1 MGVYKDSKNGTWFA
15 TAPYKDVSGKWQ
27 QRRKRGFKTKR
38 EAKDWEQSQPKIAEV
53 KNETI
58 AEESTSAE
66 EVKHIPTFRE
76 MDQLYLDY
84 KQTKPATRQQEVY
97 RLDTYFADHVNRPID
112 QITKEDLMKW
122 SVDLCKKD
130 ISTSVKNF
138 CIYAVKGVFKFASEF
153 YDYKNPSLFLKKTKK
168 TQEESLQEMD
178 TWTPEEFKL
187 FHDAVDKPE
196 YRAYFSFLYW
206 TGCRRSEGL
215 AVCYTDYDPEA
226 ETIRIWHAIKNFPQG
241 FIDLKNDSSIRTLKL
256 DPVLLKE
263 IQPFIDQC
271 DEDHP
276 FIFGGER
283 SLPIT
288 NVQREFK
295 KAVQKA
301 GVKEIRI
308 HDLRHSFATN
318 AINNGCNIVAVSK
331 YLGHSTIEQTLKTY
345 THLLEKT
352 DKQMITIM
360 SGLHA

>member
-1 MGVYKDSKNGTWFA
+1 MAVYKDEVRNTWYVR
-15 TAPYKDVSGKWQ
+15 TRQKTPEGKYKEIT
-27 QRRKRGFKTKR
+27 KRGFLTKKAAKEFEFNLSKTVPVQ
-38 EAKDWEQSQPKIAEV
+38 EQAA
-53 KNETI
+53 
-58 AEESTSAE
+58 AEE
-66 EVKHIPTFRE
+66 KHVPTFRE

-84 KQTKPATRQQEVY
+84 KKTKPATRQQEVY

-112 QITKEDLMKW
+112 QITKQDLMTW
-122 SVDLCKKD
+122 SINLSKMD

-138 CIYAVKGVFKFASEF
+138 MIYAVKGVFKFASEF
-153 YDYKNPSLFLKKTKK
+153 YDYKNPSMFLKKVKK

-178 TWTPEEFKL
+178 TWTPEEFKQ

-226 ETIRIWHAIKNFPQG
+226 ETIRIWHAIKNFPAG

-263 IQPFIDQC
+263 IRPFIDRC

-301 GVKEIRI
+301 GIKEIRI

-318 AINNGCNIVAVSK
+318 AINANCNIVAVSK

-352 DKQMITIM
+352 DKQMIDIM